1 MCKLKPILERWLD
14 DAERYLNPN
23 SNSMT
28 EQQLES
34 ARRRKKRTSI
44 DSTIKGGQIGTYIL
58 LYIIILKMSFF
69 KYYIHI
75 SISHNQLEC
84 L

>member
-44 DSTIKGGQIGTYIL
+44 DSTIKGGQIGTYKYSIYQKCQNYFIL
-58 LYIIILKMSFF
+58 FT
-69 KYYIHI
+69 
-75 SISHNQLEC
+75 
-84 L
+84 

>member
-23 SNSMT
+23 SSSMS
-28 EQQLES
+28 EAQLES

-44 DSTIKGGQIGTYIL
+44 DSTIKGGKIGTYYTL
-58 LYIIILKMSFF
+58 
-69 KYYIHI
+69 
-75 SISHNQLEC
+75 SIYRPCSQ
-84 L
+84 

>member
-44 DSTIKGGQIGTYIL
+44 DSTIKGGQIGTYIFYL
-58 LYIIILKMSFF
+58 LKMSKLFLLF
-69 KYYIHI
+69 Y
-75 SISHNQLEC
+75 SHKHFT
-84 L
+84 

>member
-14 DAERYLNPN
+14 DAERYLNP
-23 SNSMT
+23 SSTSMT

-44 DSTIKGGQIGTYIL
+44 DSTIKGGILGTYLFCL
-58 LYIIILKMSFF
+58 LVCSTLIF
-69 KYYIHI
+69 I
-75 SISHNQLEC
+75 SLRPTTKQSLYFC
-84 L
+84 A